1 MSTDTSQR
9 RRARALCGSVAQP
22 DGQLTSDQRERLL
35 RAYGARPLSDVRIED
50 LPPGRWL
57 VDHPEDYPDLPT
69 LAPEDDF

>member
-9 RRARALCGSVAQP
+9 HAQALCGTAAQP
-22 DGQLTSDQRERLL
+22 DGQLTSDQCERLL
-35 RAYGARPLSDVRIED
+35 QAHGARPLSAVRIED

-57 VDHPEDYPDLPT
+57 VDNPEDYPEMPI